1 MQVEL
6 SVLILEEI
14 IVLQWVLVLHMM
26 EQVQQKKDPQLVQR
40 ILNAKQLNQQLVI
53 HALKMLLRNAK
64 HKFVLIMMPVLQ
76 IVLIMLT
83 AVSIILINVLLRILV
98 QIIIHKVVIIQPNKH
113 GVKEYRIYQ
122 EISVLGMLQ
131 IPNVK
136 TEHVVISHSI
146 QISIAKVI
154 LNPAR
159 QTELDVLHKLLH
171 VLHLMVQQIFA
182 ITY

>member
-1 MQVEL
+1 M
-6 SVLILEEI
+6 
-14 IVLQWVLVLHMM
+14 LQRVLVLHMM
-26 EQVQQKKDPQLVQR
+26 EQVQQQKDPQLVQR

-83 AVSIILINVLLRILV
+83 AVSIILINVLIRILV
-98 QIIIHKVVIIQPNKH
+98 VVIHHKVVMMLLNKH
-113 GVKEYRIYQ
+113 GVKESKMIQ
-122 EISVLGMLQ
+122 EIFVLGIKQ
-131 IPNVK
+131 IQNAK
-136 TEHVVISHSI
+136 TEHAVISHSI

-154 LNPAR
+154 LNPAK
-159 QTELDVLHKLLH
+159 QMELDVLHKLLH